1 MHFNYQN
8 IAESSHY
15 VSYIYTLV
23 DINECDKG
31 TDGCE
36 QMCSNEIGSYQ
47 CSCISGYYL
56 ASNGHQ
62 CEDIDEC
69 AQGIHR
75 CDQICTNVIGNYT
88 CSCYSGYYLEDDQ
101 QSCSGMSEPTCT

>member
-1 MHFNYQN
+1 
-8 IAESSHY
+8 
-15 VSYIYTLV
+15 
-23 DINECDKG
+23 
-31 TDGCE
+31 
-36 QMCSNEIGSYQ
+36 MCSNEIGSYQ

-56 ASNGHQ
+56 ASNGRQ

-75 CDQICTNVIGNYT
+75 CDQICTNIIGNYT